1 MPYKKTGIVCSAQ
14 NIYNLVYHTDFK
26 SFIVISVM
34 VEPVVLVHGG
44 AGDIPGSRVVP
55 KLTGVRRAARRGYKV
70 LCNGGSVIDAVQAAV
85 QDMEDDEY
93 FNAGVCYIFMNTS

>member
-1 MPYKKTGIVCSAQ
+1 MCSAQ
-14 NIYNLVYHTDFK
+14 NIYNLFYHTDFK
-26 SFIVISVM
+26 GFIVISVM

-44 AGDIPGSRVVP
+44 AGDIPSSRVVP
-55 KLTGVRRAARRGYKV
+55 KLAGVRRAARRGYKV

-93 FNAGVCYIFMNTS
+93 FNAGVGYIFMNTS

>member
-1 MPYKKTGIVCSAQ
+1 MCSAQ

-26 SFIVISVM
+26 GFIVISVM

-44 AGDIPGSRVVP
+44 AGDIPDSRVVG
-55 KLTGVRRAARRGYKV
+55 KLAGVRRAARRGYKV

-85 QDMEDDEY
+85 QDMEDDEH
-93 FNAGVCYIFMNTS
+93 FNAGVRYIFMNTS